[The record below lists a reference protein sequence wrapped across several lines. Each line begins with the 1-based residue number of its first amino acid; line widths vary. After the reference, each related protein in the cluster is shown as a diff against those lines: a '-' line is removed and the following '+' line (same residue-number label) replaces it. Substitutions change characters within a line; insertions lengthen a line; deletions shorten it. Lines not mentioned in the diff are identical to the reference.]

1 MEIWGDKTAQAARF
15 GSLAPGVG
23 PRVVS
28 VVNAKGGVGKTTLA
42 TNLAVYTR
50 TIDSNLPV
58 LVIGLDDA
66 SPPDD
71 MFALDAA
78 PPVETIHTALQRGSF
93 DSAIRRGFYGVH
105 YVPSSSRTTE
115 LTP

>member
-1 MEIWGDKTAQAARF
+1 MEREQSGIRMKTWGEKTAQADLL
-15 GSLAPGVG
+15 GSVAGRVG

-28 VVNAKGGVGKTTLA
+28 VVNTKGGVGKTTLA
-42 TNLAVYTR
+42 TNLAVYAR

-78 PPVETIHTALQRGSF
+78 PPMETIYTALQRGSF
-93 DSAIRRGFYGVH
+93 DSA
-105 YVPSSSRTTE
+105 
-115 LTP
+115 